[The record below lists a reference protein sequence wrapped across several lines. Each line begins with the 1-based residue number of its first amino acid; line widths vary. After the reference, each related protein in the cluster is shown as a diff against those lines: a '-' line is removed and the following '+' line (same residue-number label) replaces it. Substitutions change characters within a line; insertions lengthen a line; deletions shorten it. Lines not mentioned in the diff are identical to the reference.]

1 MGSLRTQKSSNFS
14 YKRTLEDQLAEN
26 LRGSMCEWTGRAAA
40 QDQACLGAPLASRL
54 LWGHSAGGRNLGT
67 PAGNPRRGGWVEG
80 WKPPPSLSPLSTWL
94 QMFARS
100 SWKPLQRACAIF
112 QPLEEWLG
120 ALIKFQ
126 GYMVTPSRSGHELW
140 DVWDLFPLLLFY
152 SLSPLFF
159 SI

>member
-1 MGSLRTQKSSNFS
+1 MDVDTCCWLSSNGVLSGSRKAVISVQRDFKGPAGKRLASRHLRLISTASYIILHRGHGNFPSAVQKWGSLGTQKSSNFS

-80 WKPPPSLSPLSTWL
+80 
-94 QMFARS
+94 
-100 SWKPLQRACAIF
+100 
-112 QPLEEWLG
+112 
-120 ALIKFQ
+120 
-126 GYMVTPSRSGHELW
+126 
-140 DVWDLFPLLLFY
+140 
-152 SLSPLFF
+152 
-159 SI
+159 